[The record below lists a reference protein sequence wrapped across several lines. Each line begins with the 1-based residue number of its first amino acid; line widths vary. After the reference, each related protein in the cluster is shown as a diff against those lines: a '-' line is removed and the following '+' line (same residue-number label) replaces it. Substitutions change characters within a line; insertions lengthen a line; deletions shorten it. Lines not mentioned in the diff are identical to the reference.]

1 MLEQEILVLK
11 PLIYGRC
18 CFDTASF
25 GRFTRQG
32 FVLKYFTSVIIRH
45 RHKYSVV
52 VLENW

>member
-18 CFDTASF
+18 CFDTALR
-25 GRFTRQG
+25 RFTRQG
-32 FVLKYFTSVIIRH
+32 FVLKYFTGVIIRH

-52 VLENW
+52 MPENW